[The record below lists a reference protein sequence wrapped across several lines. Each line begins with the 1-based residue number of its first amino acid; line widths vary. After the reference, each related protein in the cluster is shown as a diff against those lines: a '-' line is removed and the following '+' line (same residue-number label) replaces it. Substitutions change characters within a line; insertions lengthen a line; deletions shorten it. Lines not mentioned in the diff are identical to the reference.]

1 MFFQIPTNNCA
12 PSSCGNIT
20 HISYPFRLQT
30 DPISCGR
37 KEYELGCE
45 NNRTTLYF
53 QRVKYYV
60 QAIDY
65 DREFTIRLVDADFQ
79 KDDCLSIPRHSSYP
93 FDYSHYYP
101 FRYASSSFS
110 LTFISCPNPIPSPPF
125 NFINI
130 SSCKNGSIY
139 SPSFRHMEGYSY
151 VMAGYRYWM
160 VDHYVMVGE
169 IAEVPDLCRI
179 DLIYEP
185 PLLSQLENITNLS
198 LIDVHDITNMS
209 LIEVH
214 DILANM
220 SLIEVHDIL
229 AYGFEL
235 SWSEAFC
242 DYAKVNNLTHCSPRN
257 KLHTKTINSDFLSIL
272 IVLLIT
278 LLVLLVSIEFLQSDD
293 HNLIPIRYSYSE
305 IKKITNKFSDKL
317 GEGGYG
323 SVYKG
328 KLRSGRFAAVKLLR
342 QEKTNGQD
350 FINEVATIGRIHHC
364 NVVQLI
370 GFTAEGSKRALVY
383 EFMPNGSLEK
393 YIFSRQ
399 GSIPLS
405 NHKLYEISLGVARG
419 IEYLHQGCEMQI
431 LHFDI
436 KPHNILLDENFT
448 PKVSDFGLAKLYPAN
463 NNTVPL
469 TMARGTMGY
478 MAPELFYKS
487 IGGVSYKADVYSFGM
502 LLMEMVGRR
511 KNLNALADHS
521 SQMYFPSWIYDQVSE
536 GKDI

>member
-1 MFFQIPTNNCA
+1 M
-12 PSSCGNIT
+12 
-20 HISYPFRLQT
+20 
-30 DPISCGR
+30 
-37 KEYELGCE
+37 
-45 NNRTTLYF
+45 
-53 QRVKYYV
+53 
-60 QAIDY
+60 
-65 DREFTIRLVDADFQ
+65 
-79 KDDCLSIPRHSSYP
+79 
-93 FDYSHYYP
+93 
-101 FRYASSSFS
+101 
-110 LTFISCPNPIPSPPF
+110 
-125 NFINI
+125 
-130 SSCKNGSIY
+130 
-139 SPSFRHMEGYSY
+139 
-151 VMAGYRYWM
+151 
-160 VDHYVMVGE
+160 
-169 IAEVPDLCRI
+169 
-179 DLIYEP
+179 
-185 PLLSQLENITNLS
+185 
-198 LIDVHDITNMS
+198 
-209 LIEVH
+209 
-214 DILANM
+214 
-220 SLIEVHDIL
+220 
-229 AYGFEL
+229 
-235 SWSEAFC
+235 
-242 DYAKVNNLTHCSPRN
+242 
-257 KLHTKTINSDFLSIL
+257 TKTINSDFLSIL

-278 LLVLLVSIEFLQSDD
+278 LLVLLVSIVIYHTLLFLCGLPFFITLLVYIWRRRHLSMYDNIEEFLQSDD

-342 QEKTNGQD
+342 QEKTKGQD

-393 YIFSRQ
+393 FIFSRQ

-405 NHKLYEISLGVARG
+405 NHKLFEISLGVARG
-419 IEYLHQGCEMQI
+419 IEYLHQGCDMQI

-469 TMARGTMGY
+469 TMARGTIGC

-511 KNLNALADHS
+511 KNWNALADHS
-521 SQMYFPSWIYDQVSE
+521 SQMHFPSWIYDQVSE
-536 GKDI
+536 GKDILEDEATEQEKITTKKMTIVAFWCIQLKPIDRPSMHKVVQMLIADIESLQMPPKPFLIPQQTSNDDRINMANPANIRDPSNDCSIDSSYQFGR